1 MKKIVNLSA
10 ASQVRRQRFGDAMTP
25 RKRAKGIWLA
35 GVLAA
40 IGMGCA
46 KEEVGD
52 PPPTDALHYPVSLA
66 LSSDESGT
74 AKYLY
79 VASSN
84 FDLLYNRGT
93 VLAVDLSAYDPE
105 ASDAS
110 QPLSAL
116 VDKDKGW
123 VTMDSFAGKMAL
135 SPDGK
140 RLFIP
145 TRSDHR
151 LVAVDVEGNGG
162 QLNCVLPD
170 KDVEKHPQRC
180 HGLKLSKDD
189 VEPTDPFA
197 LAFHQGALYVTH
209 GTRPD
214 NGSSYLDSMLVRLN
228 PVTLDGIA
236 HISIGPAPSEDI
248 IETPVGLYFSG
259 KAVRHASE
267 ALRFLVSGQV
277 VDAGVTVST
286 GIQEGRGLGL
296 SADGT
301 RLYMLTR
308 GTRAT
313 NNVPSDGPDGLLAVD
328 ISVDDVTGMARNQA
342 LSFTPL
348 PEGAS
353 QMTVIH
359 RSGKRDLLAISC
371 TDSDQVVFFD
381 DELGIIAASVDVL
394 SPYGIVQTPLPDGGV
409 RLFVASFKDDS
420 VQVIDVDDLF
430 KPEAARKRHQLK

>member
-1 MKKIVNLSA
+1 
-10 ASQVRRQRFGDAMTP
+10 MTP
-25 RKRAKGIWLA
+25 RKLTMGIWLA
-35 GVLAA
+35 LALAA
-40 IGMGCA
+40 TGCA

-52 PPPTDALHYPVSLA
+52 PPPPDALHYPVSLA
-66 LSSDESGT
+66 VKSDDSGM
-74 AKYLY
+74 ARYLY

-93 VLAVDLSAYDPE
+93 VLAVDLSSYDP
-105 ASDAS
+105 DATDES

-123 VTMDSFAGKMAL
+123 ATMDSFAGKISL

-145 TRSDHR
+145 SRSEHR
-151 LVAVDVEGNGG
+151 LFVMDVDGG
-162 QLNCVLPD
+162 SLSCVMPD
-170 KDVEKHPQRC
+170 KDAKKHPQRC
-180 HGLKLSKDD
+180 HGVKLSKGD
-189 VEPTDPFA
+189 VEPTDPYA
-197 LAFHQGALYVTH
+197 LAFHEGAIYVTH

-214 NGSSYLDSMLVRLN
+214 NGSSYLDSMLVRLD
-228 PVTLDGIA
+228 PETLEGIS

-248 IETPVGLYFSG
+248 IETPHGLYFSG
-259 KAVRHASE
+259 RAVRNASE
-267 ALRFLVSGQV
+267 ALRLLVGGQV
-277 VDAGVTVST
+277 VDAGITVST

-296 SADGT
+296 SADGD

-308 GTRAT
+308 GTRSS

-328 ISVDDVTGMARNQA
+328 ISTDESTGMARNQA

-353 QMTVIH
+353 QMAVIS
-359 RSGKRDLLAISC
+359 REGRRDLLAISC
-371 TDSDQVVFFD
+371 TDSDRVVIYD
-381 DELGIIAASVDVL
+381 DELGTMVASVHVDT
-394 SPYGIVQTPLPDGGV
+394 PYGIVQTPLEDGGV

-420 VQVIDVDDLF
+420 VQVIDIDSLDR
-430 KPEAARKRHQLK
+430 PEAARKRHQLK